1 MSEEL
6 ADWEV
11 EVIISPEEQAQIDAL
26 RRDYANEGER
36 DALTTRL
43 AALQADVD
51 ATKAQLAALNCTDD
65 CGCESVCESVCEGTA
80 PAVEE
85 SVAEAPVEEPVVE
98 EPVVEPEPV
107 VEGKSTDL
115 NAAEAA
121 DAAADYTD
129 AEALKAWAEGDDR
142 KTVVTAVEKKL
153 AELS

>member
-1 MSEEL
+1 LSEEL

-11 EVIISPEEQAQIDAL
+11 EVITSPEEQAQIDAL

-65 CGCESVCESVCEGTA
+65 CGCESVCEGTA

-85 SVAEAPVEEPVVE
+85 PVAEAPVEEPVVE